1 MVDAEFLDYHVNK
14 STVGFYFH
22 LGKKLLDVLVLSDQS
37 RLQVPIKRGVNT
49 NEKLVLVAKN
59 LGEDEERHGSVTF
72 LLESYFGEA
81 SAHPV
86 EIGRPYTQW
95 ITLFDH
101 PDDDVYDGIL
111 LENDEEV
118 PRVQIEFTVTYA
130 TADARSSTADP
141 AKRAVAKDNDQARGK
156 DRSPANARKDSAK
169 GDVNN
174 MTQKVGQNLKDRTS
188 QARASN

>member
-1 MVDAEFLDYHVNK
+1 MQLLDAEFLDYHVNK

-37 RLQVPIKRGVNT
+37 RLQIPLKKGANT

-72 LLESYFGEA
+72 LLDSYFGDS
-81 SAHPV
+81 SANPV

-118 PRVQIEFTVTYA
+118 PRVHIEFTVNYA
-130 TADARSSTADP
+130 VSAADARASAAD
-141 AKRAVAKDNDQARGK
+141 KRGVTEARGK

-169 GDVNN
+169 GDANN
-174 MTQKVGQNLKDRTS
+174 MT
-188 QARASN
+188 